1 MTHSTHAD
9 AKAPIDWKY
18 LLTTVEG
25 RIGRKTYWI
34 GTLAVLVIGAL
45 IQLLVASMAGETA
58 GLIAGLIFLLPGFAI
73 GAKRSHDRNRP
84 AWILLLF
91 YVPATVVFVMNAMG
105 LDMDGDQPRILFVG
119 LNGILVIVMIWL
131 TIELGFLRGTPGTN
145 RYGPDPLAGR

>member
-1 MTHSTHAD
+1 M
-9 AKAPIDWKY
+9 
-18 LLTTVEG
+18 TTVEG

-73 GAKRSHDRNRP
+73 GAKRTHDRNRP
-84 AWILLLF
+84 AWMLLLF

-105 LDMDGDQPRILFVG
+105 LDMDGDQPRTLFLV

-145 RYGPDPLAGR
+145 

>member
-1 MTHSTHAD
+1 MAHSTHAD
-9 AKAPIDWKY
+9 TKAPIDWKY

-45 IQLLVASMAGETA
+45 IQLVVASMAGETA

-73 GAKRSHDRNRP
+73 GAKRAHDRNRS
-84 AWILLLF
+84 AWMLLLF
-91 YVPATVVFVMNAMG
+91 YVPAAVVFVMNAMG
-105 LDMDGDQPRILFVG
+105 LDMDGDQPRTLFLV

-145 RYGPDPLAGR
+145 